1 MELGVYI
8 DTIVNSIL
16 TQFDYAF
23 MLCINIITYIFIQVW
38 DNLNGEKLL
47 TTWQKRLMM
56 LLATVI
62 TIISYKLVHYG
73 NNIILIN
80 STIAAPVFWSWVL
93 KPILNKLGIDYKK
106 IDDNLN

>member
-8 DTIVNSIL
+8 DTIINSIL

-47 TTWQKRLMM
+47 TTWQK
-56 LLATVI
+56 
-62 TIISYKLVHYG
+62 
-73 NNIILIN
+73 IL
-80 STIAAPVFWSWVL
+80 F
-93 KPILNKLGIDYKK
+93 
-106 IDDNLN
+106 

>member
-8 DTIVNSIL
+8 DAIINSIL
-16 TQFDYAF
+16 SQFDCAF
-23 MLCINIITYIFIQVW
+23 MLCINIITYIFIQIW

-62 TIISYKLVHYG
+62 AIISYKLVHYG
-73 NNIILIN
+73 NNIILLN